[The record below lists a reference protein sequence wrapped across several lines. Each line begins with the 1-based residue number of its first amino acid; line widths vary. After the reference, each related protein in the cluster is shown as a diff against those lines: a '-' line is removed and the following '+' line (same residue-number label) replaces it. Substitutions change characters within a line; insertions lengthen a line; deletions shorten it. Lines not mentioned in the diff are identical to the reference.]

1 MCLLSAPSK
10 KCESFLPVQN
20 DLIIY
25 HNLYYMEMDLGE
37 HKENAKILG
46 PFAKGKY
53 GNHDECVK
61 NMHRSR
67 KKKKRLSILSS
78 QFSAHLWSGGV
89 QRFWKTSGSTIRED
103 EGTQHHGN
111 KQRGVKSLPCVWDHH

>member
-1 MCLLSAPSK
+1 MLDLQEGMVCLLSAPSK

-46 PFAKGKY
+46 PFAKGRY
-53 GNHDECVK
+53 GNHYECVK

-67 KKKKRLSILSS
+67 KKKKVEHTV
-78 QFSAHLWSGGV
+78 FSVFCTPLV
-89 QRFWKTSGSTIRED
+89 
-103 EGTQHHGN
+103 
-111 KQRGVKSLPCVWDHH
+111 RGRTEVL